1 MAAAILTED
10 FLAICL
16 ILANGDLGTRLEEV
30 ICRAETYQESSDRHF
45 GITRRDFRC
54 AFIRLCFRIYPET
67 GVGNYEEMLT
77 INPLLRHWINP
88 ILNFEDVYFND
99 EGEHWWVPEGAVP
112 SEVNLKMRNFFSDTN
127 NHDSQTVMRFL
138 VGLGKDSSLLVNCS
152 RPGCSS

>member
-30 ICRAETYQESSDRHF
+30 ICRARVYHER
-45 GITRRDFRC
+45 
-54 AFIRLCFRIYPET
+54 

-77 INPLLRHWINP
+77 INPLLRHWINQ
-88 ILNFEDVYFND
+88 ILSYEDVYFND

-138 VGLGKDSSLLVNCS
+138 GGLGKDSSLLVNCS